1 MNRIVLVGMS
11 TPIIKVLERL
21 EDYAEGLELVVLFS
35 DAAPGGQVARSA
47 QRLGLELRS
56 IDQLRRDDGVATL
69 RTDAPDWLLNVNST
83 FIFGS
88 ELLAVPMRGCL
99 NMHPGKLPEYAG
111 LHTHQWA
118 IRNGDSRF
126 AATLHWMESEVDA
139 GPIAYERK
147 FDIAPDDTGLS
158 LFMRCLNAGVEVVLE
173 AVRDIAAGRTP
184 PSHPTGSFP
193 PTRLPAWRCARRK
206 NRLGAAGA
214 THRRLCPRRRLPPIP
229 VALVLA
235 DHASRRCRLHRS
247 EARGNAGRGPQR
259 PGNRPRCEGRRR
271 RGRGGG
277 RNQCRHEGGRA
288 SRRRRQAREAQGCPD
303 CREAPAGRGQPAY
316 VRAFR

>member
-1 MNRIVLVGMS
+1 MNRIVLVGTS

-21 EDYAEGLELVVLFS
+21 EDYAEGLELMVLFGDS
-35 DAAPGGQVARSA
+35 APGGQVARSA
-47 QRLGLELRS
+47 RRLGLELRS

-83 FIFGS
+83 FIFGP

-139 GPIAYERK
+139 GPIAYERE

-158 LFMRCLNAGVEVVLE
+158 LLMRCLNAGVEVVLE

-184 PSHPTGSFP
+184 P
-193 PTRLPAWRCARRK
+193 R
-206 NRLGAAGA
+206 
-214 THRRLCPRRRLPPIP
+214 IP
-229 VALVLA
+229 Q
-235 DHASRRCRLHRS
+235 DR
-247 EARGNAGRGPQR
+247 
-259 PGNRPRCEGRRR
+259 
-271 RGRGGG
+271 
-277 RNQCRHEGGRA
+277 
-288 SRRRRQAREAQGCPD
+288 SRRRVYRHGDALDGSIDWALPARRIVDFVRAADYRPFQSPTYSPITRAGGVVFTVRKLEEMQAAVRSVPGTVLAVKD
-303 CREAPAGRGQPAY
+303 KASWSRRGQEP
-316 VRAFR
+316 VPS